1 MFAFCF
7 WQEVI
12 ISCSKHELI
21 SQGLLNMVSTFAIKA
36 VFLSSDDDSIDI
48 ESLINAIY
56 RQVLGNAYVMESE
69 RLVVPESQLKS
80 KEISVREFV
89 RRVAKSELY
98 RSRFFDNCYRYR
110 SIELNFKH
118 LLGRA
123 PANFEE
129 MRSHSTILDQGGHN
143 AEVDS
148 YLDSYEYQ
156 QAFGETIVPFERGAT
171 TQPGLSMQSI
181 TNTRSLQRG
190 AAGSDKEIT
199 TDNRPKL
206 QKVLI
211 GNSVRPIFTDVGSML
226 ADLFKQ
232 PTAVV
237 PAYVP
242 PAIQP
247 VTKQSTDPNFAIQAE
262 LNALRPMAN
271 MGAAML
277 AKGSSPA
284 TGEDSL
290 SAQLAEARALA
301 SIAEYRLN
309 KWRGRSY

>member
-1 MFAFCF
+1 
-7 WQEVI
+7 
-12 ISCSKHELI
+12 
-21 SQGLLNMVSTFAIKA
+21 MVSTFAIKP

-48 ESLINAIY
+48 ESLINTIY

-110 SIELNFKH
+110 AIELNFKH

-123 PANFEE
+123 PANFDE
-129 MRSHSTILDQGGHN
+129 MRAHSNILDQGGHD

-148 YLDSYEYQ
+148 YLDSEEYQ
-156 QAFGETIVPFERGAT
+156 EAFGEIVVPFERGTT

-181 TNTRSLQRG
+181 TNTRTLQRG

-199 TDNRPKL
+199 TNNRPKL

-211 GNSVRPIFTDVGSML
+211 GNSVKPVFTDVGAML
-226 ADLFKQ
+226 ADLFSKSQ
-232 PTAVV
+232 FSAVK

-242 PAIQP
+242 QPIQP
-247 VTKQSTDPNFAIQAE
+247 VTQKANDPDAAIQAQ

-271 MGAAML
+271 MGAAMVS
-277 AKGSSPA
+277 KGSSPA

-301 SIAEYRLN
+301 GIAEYRLN
-309 KWRGRSY
+309 KWRSRSY

>member
-1 MFAFCF
+1 
-7 WQEVI
+7 
-12 ISCSKHELI
+12 
-21 SQGLLNMVSTFAIKA
+21 MVSTFAIRP
-36 VFLSSDDDSIDI
+36 VLLSSDNDNIDI

-69 RLVVPESQLKS
+69 RLVVPESQLKA
-80 KEISVREFV
+80 KEISIREFV

-110 SIELNFKH
+110 AIELNFKH

-129 MRSHSTILDQGGHN
+129 MRAHSTILDQGGHN

-148 YLDSYEYQ
+148 YIDSYEYQ
-156 QAFGETIVPFERGAT
+156 EAFGEVVVPFERGT
-171 TQPGLSMQSI
+171 STQLGLSMQSI
-181 TNTRSLQRG
+181 TNTRNLQRG
-190 AAGSDKEIT
+190 AAGSDKEII

-211 GNSVRPIFTDVGSML
+211 GNSVKPIFTDVGSML

-232 PTAVV
+232 SAIVA

-242 PAIQP
+242 QPIQP
-247 VTKQSTDPNFAIQAE
+247 VTQRASEPSVGIQAQID
-262 LNALRPMAN
+262 ALRPLAN
-271 MGAAML
+271 IGAAIIS
-277 AKGSSPA
+277 KGSSPS
-284 TGEDSL
+284 GSEDSL

-309 KWRGRSY
+309 KWRSRSY

>member
-1 MFAFCF
+1 
-7 WQEVI
+7 
-12 ISCSKHELI
+12 
-21 SQGLLNMVSTFAIKA
+21 MVSTFAVKP
-36 VFLSSDDDSIDI
+36 VFISSEDNSIDV
-48 ESLINAIY
+48 ETLINTIY

-69 RLVVPESQLKS
+69 RLVVPESQLRA
-80 KEISVREFV
+80 KEISTREFV

-110 SIELNFKH
+110 AIELNFKH

-123 PANFEE
+123 PASFDE
-129 MRSHSTILDQGGHN
+129 MRAHSTILDQGGHN
-143 AEVDS
+143 AEIDS
-148 YLDSYEYQ
+148 YLDSEEYQ
-156 QAFGETIVPFERGAT
+156 EAFGELVVPFERGMT
-171 TQPGLSMQSI
+171 TQSGLSMQSV
-181 TNTRSLQRG
+181 TNTRILQRG

-211 GNSVRPIFTDVGSML
+211 GNSVKPIFTDVGSML

-232 PTAVV
+232 PAAAI

-242 PAIQP
+242 QLIQP
-247 VTKQSTDPNFAIQAE
+247 VTQQANDPNAAIQAQLDE
-262 LNALRPMAN
+262 LRSMAN
-271 MGAAML
+271 MGAAMVS
-277 AKGSSPA
+277 KGSSPA
-284 TGEDSL
+284 AGEDSL

-301 SIAEYRLN
+301 GIAEYRLN